1 MVVHVTR
8 SLGAKLDDLFAR
20 VRPRGGEYSNEHV
33 ATAIAETGI
42 PISQSYIWAL
52 RKSKKD
58 NPTLRHLQGLAWFF
72 GVPVA
77 YFFEDDVADRVNKQL
92 EELRAEQERLSEL
105 AESDD
110 ARLIAMRAGELSEGG
125 RQQVMD
131 LLDVVYRLE
140 RSERGEA
147 TDE

>member
-1 MVVHVTR
+1 MHVTC
-8 SLGAKLDDLFAR
+8 SFGARLDDLFAR
-20 VRPRGGEYSNEHV
+20 VRSRGGEYSNEHV
-33 ATAIAETGI
+33 AAAITDTGI
-42 PISQSYIWAL
+42 SISQSYIWQL

-77 YFFEDDVADRVNKQL
+77 YFFEDDVADRVNQQL

-105 AESDD
+105 AESDE
-110 ARLIAMRAGELSEGG
+110 ARSIAMRAGELSEGR

-140 RSERGEA
+140 RSERGEIV
-147 TDE
+147 DE